1 MPQSSIIERLRRR
14 RIVQWAAA
22 YVVVA
27 LGVMEFIEG
36 FGARWGITEDA
47 QRLLDVVLVI
57 GLGVTIV
64 LAWFHGERGRQ
75 RVGALEVGILGAVL
89 LVGAS
94 LAAQLR
100 NDGTPASDIT
110 PASLGLAVLPFED
123 LSPSEDDAYFA
134 GSMHD
139 ELNGMLGREL
149 PVRVIAS
156 SAMRRYA
163 GSALGPAEIAVELG
177 VRYVLAASVRVAGET
192 VRLSVELMD
201 QAQSQL
207 WTASYDAE
215 LDSERMLEVQEQ
227 IASAIA
233 STLALEIRDADVA
246 TASGDDGSAAYVL
259 YLQAMDRVR
268 RVQTLD
274 RTREREAE
282 WLLAID
288 LLEEATRLDPA
299 FVPALANHS
308 MQLVQWVNTGIGPS
322 TMAGPQID
330 SIYAIA
336 LESAE
341 RANSAAP
348 GDPIATSAL
357 ASYRYFVDRDY
368 AGAIHLAE
376 RALATAPNHYDA
388 TQIRA
393 FSYRRLG
400 RLAEAARGIEAL
412 IRLDPR
418 DPRMRWELA
427 RTLAADRNYDD
438 ARELAED
445 LQRLSTTLSWS
456 SRSELAALAGDTA
469 GIRRAAEAC
478 SPPGCQRVQLN
489 AARYLGAHAHVP
501 ESPSPIFRAVLS
513 ELAGDGEQAASL
525 YREAATGLE
534 ALVGLEGDWCPGSLC
549 PNRIDQGN
557 QLAFARAKLGD
568 TQGALDALR
577 EAERL
582 TVIEPRDLWGAP
594 DFTLWRLWTAVVLE
608 DRAMWTR
615 ELEGLLAQ
623 RAHEIMTPA
632 LARLDPLLASV
643 RNDPEFEALLTR

>member
-1 MPQSSIIERLRRR
+1 MPLSSIIERLRRR
-14 RIVQWAAA
+14 KIVQWAAA

-75 RVGALEVGILGAVL
+75 RVGVMEVGTLGAVL

-94 LAAQLR
+94 LAARLG

-110 PASLGLAVLPFED
+110 PAGLGLAVLPFED

-149 PVRVIAS
+149 PMRVIAS

-177 VRYVLAASVRVAGET
+177 VRYVLAASVRLAGET

-201 QAQSQL
+201 QAQGQL

-274 RTREREAE
+274 RQTREAE

-322 TMAGPQID
+322 TMDGPQID

-368 AGAIHLAE
+368 AGAINLAE
-376 RALATAPNHYDA
+376 RALAATPNHYDA
-388 TQIRA
+388 TLIRT

-400 RLAEAARGIEAL
+400 RLAEAARGIESL

-418 DPRMRWELA
+418 DPRMRWELV
-427 RTLAADRNYDD
+427 RTLAADRSYAD
-438 ARELAED
+438 AREVAED
-445 LQRLSTTLSWS
+445 LQRLSTTLSWN
-456 SRSELAALAGDTA
+456 SRSHLAAFAGDTA

-478 SPPGCQRVQLN
+478 SPPGCGPAQLN
-489 AARYLGAHAHVP
+489 AALYLGAHALVT
-501 ESPSPIFRAVLS
+501 ESHSPIFRAVLS
-513 ELAGDGEQAASL
+513 ELEGNGEQASSL

-582 TVIEPRDLWGAP
+582 TAIEPRDLWGAP

-623 RAHEIMTPA
+623 SADQIMTPA
-632 LARLDPLLASV
+632 LARLDPLLAPV